1 MTGLSLY
8 YPASRI
14 IARGRRIVSKIRI
27 DSGRLRLKS
36 GLVLGV
42 PLIEIHGLIKN
53 SRLFC
58 LDSYLV

>member
-1 MTGLSLY
+1 MDRTIDYKGGLSPVVAELFQKF
-8 YPASRI
+8 AS
-14 IARGRRIVSKIRI
+14 IAADCG
-27 DSGRLRLKS
+27 LKS

>member
-1 MTGLSLY
+1 MDRMIDYKGGLSPVVAELFQKF
-8 YPASRI
+8 AL
-14 IARGRRIVSKIRI
+14 IAADCG
-27 DSGRLRLKS
+27 LKS

-42 PLIEIHGLIKN
+42 PLIEIYGLIEN